1 MIAAALGVLSA
12 LPDAAVRLAETFK
25 PDEEAARIRAAAAAQ
40 RREGRSRL
48 DLVMEINHLDRARV
62 KQAGIARHGLT
73 ARRRETAADL
83 VAVADRTIADLRS
96 QLAMLNEGAT
106 P

>member
-1 MIAAALGVLSA
+1 MISTALGALAS
-12 LPDAAVRLAETFK
+12 LPDAAVRFAEAVK
-25 PDEEAARIRAAAAAQ
+25 PDAEAARIRAAAAAQ

-48 DLVMEINHLDRARV
+48 DLVMEINHLDKARA

-73 ARRRETAADL
+73 ARRRENAAEL
-83 VAVADRTIADLRS
+83 VAVADRTIADLRA
-96 QLAMLNEGAT
+96 QLAQMTEGAT